1 MAADTTTT
9 LSNLL
14 VNGSVSAA
22 YSLSLADRN
31 SFLQHPVVSASMI
44 GDIAGGNST
53 TAKKQVYGYG
63 ADLMTSETE
72 GTGAGG
78 GATATTLGDTAVS
91 ATVGGF
97 ALRRDMSSLVTSI
110 VGSDRLGAAQLIGE
124 DLAVAAQMALC
135 NSFAAATT
143 FTNSVGGTGT
153 DLTLATVLSAL
164 ATFRTNNMRGPIMGL
179 LHSIQWSDLST
190 NIATSGSGSVQFSDA
205 GAQLARYTGG
215 AFQGSFLG
223 VDWFASNQVRLSGD
237 SADRLGA
244 LVGPDGVV
252 WATSTPTVDN
262 PAIQSL
268 VGAGALPM
276 LVDLNRDAGAGNS
289 ELVGRVFFGTAKGLE
304 NGCIITSGAT

>member
-1 MAADTTTT
+1 MADTTTT
-9 LSNLL
+9 LANLL

-31 SFLQHPVVSASMI
+31 SFLQHPVVAASMI
-44 GDIAGGNST
+44 GDISGGNST

-63 ADLMTSETE
+63 ADLMVSEVE
-72 GTGAGG
+72 GTGVS
-78 GATATTLGDTAVS
+78 ATTLGDTSVS

-190 NIATSGSGSVQFSDA
+190 NIATSGSGSIQFDQQ

-237 SADRLGA
+237 GADRLGA

-276 LVDLNRDAGAGNS
+276 LIDLNRDAGAGNS

-304 NGCIITSGAT
+304 NGVIITSGAS